1 MLTDLSKAFDC
12 LNHDELLIAKL
23 GAYGFDLE
31 VILSY
36 LSRRKH
42 RTKINNRLS
51 EWADIVAGIPH
62 SSILGPLLFN
72 IYINDIFYFIHE
84 SITNYADDTTPY
96 SIKSNYEEL
105 VAALQLESKTL
116 IEWFKSNFFM
126 LNADKCKL
134 LISDKDS
141 DVSINIEG
149 VTIVCEKLVKLLGI
163 KIDNQLTFIEHVSSI
178 CKKVSLKLHALAR
191 VSNEMNQNKLRLLM
205 KAFIVSQFS
214 YCPLIWMFHSR
225 ILNNR
230 VNSLH
235 ERALRLVYKDQDS
248 SFEQFLRDNSFS
260 IHIYL

>member
-12 LNHDELLIAKL
+12 LNHELLIAKL
-23 GAYGFDLE
+23 DAYGFDQLSLE

-51 EWADIVAGIPH
+51 EWADIVAGIPQG
-62 SSILGPLLFN
+62 SILGPLLFN

-96 SIKSNYEEL
+96 SIKTNYEEL

-134 LISDKDS
+134 LISNKDS
-141 DVSINIEG
+141 DLSINIEG
-149 VTIVCEKLVKLLGI
+149 ETIVCEKLVKLLGI
-163 KIDNQLTFIEHVSSI
+163 KIDNQLTFIEHISSI
-178 CKKVSLKLHALAR
+178 CKKSKLKVICTGQSL
-191 VSNEMNQNKLRLLM
+191 
-205 KAFIVSQFS
+205 
-214 YCPLIWMFHSR
+214 
-225 ILNNR
+225 
-230 VNSLH
+230 
-235 ERALRLVYKDQDS
+235 
-248 SFEQFLRDNSFS
+248 
-260 IHIYL
+260 